1 MGVPGPTR
9 VSISLRA
16 AVSKRSS
23 FWGNCR
29 CRRLFHHLQWARKGR
44 VAMGIGVGN
53 AHGSKIFHAAPAL
66 REIQFKLKMIS
77 YRRFNAFCRSAEG
90 MSSEAGAWF
99 IEADHVSVTALAR
112 HRRGV

>member
-29 CRRLFHHLQWARKGR
+29 CRRLFYHLQRARKGSR
-44 VAMGIGVGN
+44 WGLGLEMPMAVRFSIPRRHWGD
-53 AHGSKIFHAAPAL
+53 S
-66 REIQFKLKMIS
+66 IQIKDDFLSAIQRLLS
-77 YRRFNAFCRSAEG
+77 FNRLVSAAEG

-99 IEADHVSVTALAR
+99 I
-112 HRRGV
+112 